1 MSECGRGTYGL
12 GCIHNCSGHCLNN
25 GTVTEQLV
33 DVTKAVGR
41 DIQECYVKQVWYLNT
56 IFVDYVLNIDTC
68 QPC

>member
-41 DIQECYVKQVWYLNT
+41 DIQECYVKQV
-56 IFVDYVLNIDTC
+56 
-68 QPC
+68 